1 MAPLYAGLM
10 SGTSLDGIDAVLAE
24 VDQEGACRL
33 RHALFHPFSD
43 DLRRTFL
50 GLNQAGANELETA
63 ALAANELARR
73 YAAVIADLLK
83 ESGTQADQVTAIGCH
98 GQTVRHRP
106 DLGYTLQLN
115 NPALLAELSGITVVG
130 DFRSRDIAAGG
141 QGAPLVPAFHAGAF
155 RHPRRNRVIVNIG
168 GISNLTW
175 LPMEG
180 DALGFDCGPGG
191 LLLDGWCE
199 KHTGQPFDRNGE
211 WAAGG
216 TVIGELLTSLL
227 AHPFFALTPPKS
239 TGRDDFHST
248 WLEGHLKPEYDAR
261 DVQTT
266 LLELTARAIADA
278 IGKHCPGA
286 EEIYLCGG
294 GAHNG
299 ALRQRLATL
308 TGLTIGL
315 TDDLGIPADWV
326 EAAAFA
332 WLARQTLAGMAG
344 NLPAVTGARH
354 PCVLGAIYP
363 A

>member
-33 RHALFHPFSD
+33 RHARFHPFSD

-141 QGAPLVPAFHAGAF
+141 QGAPLVPAFHAEAF
-155 RHPRRNRVIVNIG
+155 RHPLRNRVIVNIG

-175 LPMEG
+175 LPAEG

-199 KHTGQPFDRNGE
+199 SHTGQPFDRNGE

-216 TVIGELLTSLL
+216 TVIGELLAALL

-239 TGRDDFHST
+239 TGRDDFHLS
-248 WLEGHLKPEYDAR
+248 WLQARLKADYDAR
-261 DVQTT
+261 DVQAT

-278 IGKHCPGA
+278 IDKHCPGA
-286 EEIYLCGG
+286 GEIHLCGG

-299 ALRQRLATL
+299 ALRQRLAAL
-308 TGLTIGL
+308 TGLAIGL

-326 EAAAFA
+326 EATAFA
-332 WLARQTLAGMAG
+332 WLARQTLAGTTG

>member
-1 MAPLYAGLM
+1 MTALYAGLM
-10 SGTSLDGIDAVLAE
+10 SGTSLDGVDAVLAE
-24 VDQEGACRL
+24 IDQEGACRL
-33 RHALFHPFSD
+33 RHALFRPFQD
-43 DLRRTFL
+43 DLRRTLL
-50 GLNQAGANELETA
+50 GLNKAGTNELETA

-73 YAAVIADLLK
+73 YATAIADLLK
-83 ESGTQADQVTAIGCH
+83 ESGTQASQVIAIGCH

-115 NPALLAELSGITVVG
+115 NPALLAELSGIAVVG

-141 QGAPLVPAFHAGAF
+141 QGAPLVPAFHLGAF
-155 RHPRRNRVIVNIG
+155 RHPHRNRTIVNIG

-175 LPMEG
+175 LPLEG

-199 KHTGQPFDRNGE
+199 RHTGHSFDRNGE

-216 TVIGELLTSLL
+216 AVIGELLTALL
-227 AHPFFALTPPKS
+227 AHPFFTLPPPKS
-239 TGRDDFHST
+239 TGRDDFHLA
-248 WLEGHLKPEYDAR
+248 WLEDHLKPEYGAQ
-261 DVQTT
+261 DVQAT

-286 EEIYLCGG
+286 EEIFLCGG

-299 ALRQRLATL
+299 ALRQRLSGL
-308 TGLTIGL
+308 TGLAIGQ

-332 WLARQTLAGMAG
+332 WLARQALAGTAG